1 MHVGLIL
8 LLIDLAMTP
17 DKCFTKSRLKKCILA
32 SMSPK
37 STSCVKMDISLPLNY
52 SLLQREG
59 EVLLKNSY
67 TPL

>member
-1 MHVGLIL
+1 MHVGPIL

-17 DKCFTKSRLKKCILA
+17 DNFFFKFWLINCILA
-32 SMSPK
+32 SMISK
-37 STSCVKMDISLPLNY
+37 STSCVFNDISPPLNY
-52 SLLQREG
+52 SLLEREG

>member
-1 MHVGLIL
+1 MHVGPIL

-17 DKCFTKSRLKKCILA
+17 DKIFSKFWLKNCILA
-32 SMSPK
+32 SMISK
-37 STSCVKMDISLPLNY
+37 STSCVFNDISPPLNY
-52 SLLQREG
+52 ILLEREG